1 MAKHKKSRL
10 AYPDEL
16 LSDVSWTFRGH
27 VFADRATFD
36 AAVAECQSDDSGEVW
51 RPNEVILHAPRVR
64 VSPDVHWHLT
74 DDHPTAEFAA
84 DNGASFTAGE
94 LLFKVH
100 NRFVSEL
107 QQMDH
112 KYFEGLTLDE
122 DSHPGETPVYELDLG
137 S

>member
-1 MAKHKKSRL
+1 MGKRKKPRVS
-10 AYPDEL
+10 YPDEL
-16 LSDVSWTFRGH
+16 LWEVSWTFRGH
-27 VFADRATFD
+27 VFADRAAFD
-36 AAVAECQSDDSGEVW
+36 AAVTEFQSADSSDVW
-51 RPNEVILHAPRVR
+51 RPNEVVLHAHRVR

-84 DNGASFTAGE
+84 DNGSSFTAGE

-122 DSHPGETPVYELDLG
+122 DSDPGETPLYGLDLG